1 MSAIEVHRHSASA
14 AAKSATPSRAALS
27 AMQAMRLG
35 ATALLLVMVVIFVI
49 ASAKTHEHWGWG
61 YVRAF
66 AEAAMVGG
74 LADWF
79 AVTAI
84 FRRPLG
90 LPIPH
95 TAIIARSKDRIADTV
110 GNFIAE
116 NLLAPANVAIRLQR
130 QDITAALA
138 RQIIEPAQARRL
150 ADSVVKAIPAVLDT
164 FDEKAITEF
173 LRKQSAA
180 LAAEGR
186 ASSSVGALLDILT
199 EQGRHQPLVEAALQ
213 EAWRALAA
221 NEQVIRTKVRD
232 KTSFL
237 WRLISVDSKAADAM
251 IGALDSLLRDAIA
264 DPHHPARLK
273 ITAMLENLADE
284 LRSSP
289 EMRAKVERLTE
300 EMLAHPA
307 VGDFIS
313 GAWGGFKDA
322 LRAQALDPNSNLQ
335 GVVAGAF
342 IRMGEDL
349 LEDDVTRET
358 LNVRLRVL
366 CTALAERH
374 GRDVSLLA
382 TETIKSWDAET
393 IVSKLEQNVGRDLQ
407 YIRISGTIIGG
418 LVGLVIHTAAIWLNF
433 AAR

>member
-1 MSAIEVHRHSASA
+1 MSVIEADDHSPQGREAL
-14 AAKSATPSRAALS
+14 RALRI
-27 AMQAMRLG
+27 MRLS
-35 ATALLLVMVVIFVI
+35 ATALLLLMCVIFII
-49 ASAKTHEHWGWG
+49 ASAKSHEHWVWR

-84 FRRPLG
+84 FRRPFG

-95 TAIIARSKDRIADTV
+95 TAIIARSKDRIAGTV
-110 GNFIAE
+110 GNFIAD

-164 FDEKAITEF
+164 FDEAAITDF

-180 LAAEGR
+180 LAADGR
-186 ASSSVGALLDILT
+186 ASSGAGALLDILT
-199 EQGRHQPLVEAALQ
+199 EQGRHQPLVEAALE

-221 NEQVIRTKVRD
+221 NEATIRAKVRD

-264 DPHHPARLK
+264 DPHHPARQK
-273 ITAMLENLADE
+273 ITSMLENLADD

-289 EMRAKVERLTE
+289 ETCWRIRPLAISCPAPGAASRTRCGRRRSIPIQTFKASSRGPSSAWAKIFWRT
-300 EMLAHPA
+300 
-307 VGDFIS
+307 
-313 GAWGGFKDA
+313 
-322 LRAQALDPNSNLQ
+322 
-335 GVVAGAF
+335 
-342 IRMGEDL
+342 
-349 LEDDVTRET
+349 T
-358 LNVRLRVL
+358 LPGKR
-366 CTALAERH
+366 
-374 GRDVSLLA
+374 
-382 TETIKSWDAET
+382 
-393 IVSKLEQNVGRDLQ
+393 
-407 YIRISGTIIGG
+407 
-418 LVGLVIHTAAIWLNF
+418 
-433 AAR
+433 

>member
-1 MSAIEVHRHSASA
+1 
-14 AAKSATPSRAALS
+14 
-27 AMQAMRLG
+27 MRLS
-35 ATALLLVMVVIFVI
+35 ATALLILMFVIFIV
-49 ASAKTHEHWGWG
+49 ASAKSHEHWAWR

-84 FRRPLG
+84 FRRPFG

-95 TAIIARSKDRIADTV
+95 TAIIARSKDRIAETV
-110 GNFIAE
+110 GNFVAD
-116 NLLAPANVAIRLQR
+116 NLLAPANVAIRLQH

-138 RQIIEPAQARRL
+138 RQITEPAQARRL

-164 FDEKAITEF
+164 FDEAVITDF

-180 LAAEGR
+180 LAADGR
-186 ASSSVGALLDILT
+186 ASSGAGALLDILT
-199 EQGRHQPLVEAALQ
+199 EQGRHQPLVEAALE

-221 NEQVIRTKVRD
+221 NETVIRAKVRD

-264 DPHHPARLK
+264 DPQHPARQK
-273 ITAMLENLADE
+273 ITSMLEQLAED

-289 EMRAKVERLTE
+289 DMRAKVERLTE
-300 EMLAHPA
+300 DMLAHPA
-307 VGDFIS
+307 VGDFLS
-313 GAWGGFKDA
+313 GAWGGLKDA
-322 LRAQALDPNSNLQ
+322 LRAQALNSNSNLQ

-349 LEDDVTRET
+349 LEDDIAREA
-358 LNVRLRVL
+358 LNVRLRLL

-382 TETIKSWDAET
+382 TETIKSWDAQT

-418 LVGLVIHTAAIWLNF
+418 LVGLVIHTAGYWLNF

>member
-1 MSAIEVHRHSASA
+1 MSVIEADDHSPQGREAL
-14 AAKSATPSRAALS
+14 RALRI
-27 AMQAMRLG
+27 MRLS
-35 ATALLLVMVVIFVI
+35 ATALLVLMCVIFVI
-49 ASAKTHEHWGWG
+49 ASAKSHEHWAWG

-66 AEAAMVGG
+66 SEAAMVGG

-84 FRRPLG
+84 FRRPFG

-95 TAIIARSKDRIADTV
+95 TAIIARSKDRIAGTV
-110 GNFIAE
+110 GNFIAD

-164 FDEKAITEF
+164 FDEAAITDF

-180 LAAEGR
+180 LAADGR
-186 ASSSVGALLDILT
+186 ASSGAGALLDILT
-199 EQGRHQPLVEAALQ
+199 EQGRHQPLVEAALE

-221 NEQVIRTKVRD
+221 NEAVIRSKVRD

-264 DPHHPARLK
+264 DPHHPARQK
-273 ITAMLENLADE
+273 ITSMLENLADD

-307 VGDFIS
+307 VGDFLS
-313 GAWGGFKDA
+313 GAWGSFKDA
-322 LRAQALDPNSNLQ
+322 LRAQALNPGSNLQ

-349 LEDDVTRET
+349 LADDVTREA
-358 LNVRLRVL
+358 LNVRLRLL

-382 TETIKSWDAET
+382 TETIKSWDAQT

-418 LVGLVIHTAAIWLNF
+418 LVGLLIHTAGYWLNI

>member
-1 MSAIEVHRHSASA
+1 MSAI
-14 AAKSATPSRAALS
+14 PSEEMNDAGRNGLNAL
-27 AMQAMRLG
+27 QAMRLG
-35 ATALLLVMVVIFVI
+35 ATALLLFMCVLFVI
-49 ASAKTHEHWGWG
+49 ASAKSHQHWAWG
-61 YVRAF
+61 YLRAF

-84 FRRPLG
+84 FRRPFG

-95 TAIIARSKDRIADTV
+95 TAIIARSKDRIAETV

-116 NLLAPANVAIRLQR
+116 NLLAPANVALRLQR

-138 RQIIEPAQARRL
+138 RQIVEPAQASRL

-164 FDEKAITEF
+164 FDETAITEF

-186 ASSSVGALLDILT
+186 ASSGVGALLGILT
-199 EQGRHQPLVEAALQ
+199 QQGRHQPLVEAALE

-221 NEQVIRTKVRD
+221 NENAIRAKVRD

-237 WRLISVDSKAADAM
+237 WRLISVDSKASDAM
-251 IGALDSLLRDAIA
+251 IGAMDSLLRDAIA
-264 DPHHPARLK
+264 DPQHPARMK
-273 ITAMLENLADE
+273 ITSMLENLAED

-289 EMRAKVERLTE
+289 EMRAKIERMTE
-300 EMLAHPA
+300 DMLAHPA
-307 VGDFIS
+307 VNDFLS
-313 GAWGGFKDA
+313 GAWSGFKDA

-335 GVVAGAF
+335 NVVAGAF

-349 LEDDVTRET
+349 LQDDVTREA
-358 LNVRLRVL
+358 LNVRLRLL

-382 TETIKSWDAET
+382 AETIKSWDAET

-407 YIRISGTIIGG
+407 YIRISGTLIGG
-418 LVGLVIHTAAIWLNF
+418 LVGLLIHSAAIWLNF